1 MKNKIRNLILAGT
14 LLGAASFTI
23 SATAQMAQAQAKFSP
38 GAAHKMTAPYENI
51 GVPSGSYTM
60 DKTHGYVTFSYS
72 HFGLSN
78 PQLRFRDIDAV
89 LTLNS
94 DIPENSV
101 LSVEIDATSIDSGV
115 DIFDEHLNSP
125 DWFDTAKHGKITF
138 KSTGFTRLGTT
149 TGTMS
154 GDLTI
159 MGITK
164 PLTLDVILLAA
175 KPHPFKK
182 VPAIGIEARGQ
193 LKRSDFGL
201 GKYAPGVTD
210 EVDLLISA
218 EFHKDK

>member
-1 MKNKIRNLILAGT
+1 MKKQIQTLVLAGT
-14 LLGAASFTI
+14 LLGAATYTLSG
-23 SATAQMAQAQAKFSP
+23 TAQTPKFHP
-38 GAAHKMTAPYENI
+38 DETHKMAAPYENI
-51 GVPSGSYTM
+51 GVPSGAYTM

-72 HFGLSN
+72 HFDLSN

-89 LTLNS
+89 LVL
-94 DIPENSV
+94 DADMPENSV
-101 LSVEIDATSIDSGV
+101 LSVEIDAASIDSGV

-125 DWFDTAKHGKITF
+125 DWFDTAKHGEISF
-138 KSTGFTRLGTT
+138 KSTGFTRTGTKA
-149 TGTMS
+149 GTMS

-164 PLTLDVILLAA
+164 PLTLDVTLLAA

-182 VPAIGIEARGQ
+182 VPAIGIEARGT
-193 LKRSDFGL
+193 LLRSDFGL

-210 EVDLLISA
+210 KVDLLISA